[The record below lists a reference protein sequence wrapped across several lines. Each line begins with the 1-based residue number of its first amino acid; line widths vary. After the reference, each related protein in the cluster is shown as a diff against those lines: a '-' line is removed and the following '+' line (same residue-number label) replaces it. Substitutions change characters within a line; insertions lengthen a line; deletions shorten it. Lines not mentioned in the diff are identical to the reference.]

1 MAGTTD
7 RLSFYREWIEA
18 QGDVVFERLVGLLAE
33 RVPTM
38 VPDDVDRALLR
49 ASVMS
54 HLPSFRSFGLA
65 ARPRMWAMPKPA
77 RVLVI
82 AQADSGAPLESLLM
96 AYEICKVEI
105 WKTFLEAVR
114 AKSHEALSEDFR
126 LELLEVAMSWI
137 SDYVQD
143 ITAQVVEIYS
153 TRTAHLAYREGAQ
166 VRETLDNFIAGDID
180 VAHAEELLGYS
191 IAGYAH
197 VAFVVAT
204 DPDLPAGRLDASVSH
219 VASMLGGPFLGMALG
234 ARSALVWV
242 TVREGS
248 WTAFGSRLPSRPPEG
263 ARVALSSEQFGAVG
277 FRRVREEALS
287 AARLMEANPSASPLC
302 FPDVEAETLALQ
314 DHQAARQLVRRQ
326 LGALLYKGPAGLEL
340 IQTVQVFLETGA
352 SPTRT
357 ARELH
362 LHPNTVTQ
370 RLKKFEK
377 VRGRP
382 TEVGDLPLWLAL
394 RLAPLVRLDQA
405 ADAS

>member
-1 MAGTTD
+1 MAETTD
-7 RLSFYREWIEA
+7 RWSFYREWIEA
-18 QGDVVFERLVGLLAE
+18 QGDVVFERLVDLLTE
-33 RVPTM
+33 RVPRM

-54 HLPSFRSFGLA
+54 HLPSFRSFGLV
-65 ARPRMWAMPKPA
+65 ARPQRWAIPKPA
-77 RVLVI
+77 RALVI

-96 AYEICKVEI
+96 AYEIGKVEI
-105 WKTFLEAVR
+105 WKAFLEAVR
-114 AKSHEALSEDFR
+114 AKSHEALPADFR
-126 LELLEVAMSWI
+126 LALLEVVMSWT

-153 TRTAHLAYREGAQ
+153 TRTAHLSNREGAR

-191 IAGYAH
+191 IASCAH

-204 DPDLPAGRLDASVSH
+204 APDLPAGRLDAAVSH
-219 VASMLGGPFLGMALG
+219 VASMLGGPFLAMALG

-263 ARVALSSEQFGAVG
+263 AMVALSSEQYGAVG

-287 AARLMEANPSASPLC
+287 AAPLLEANPSASPLC

-314 DHQAARQLVRRQ
+314 DHQAARRLVHRQ
-326 LGALLYKGPAGLEL
+326 LGALLHQWPAGLDL

-357 ARELH
+357 ARQLH

-394 RLAPLVRLDQA
+394 RLAPMVRLDHA
-405 ADAS
+405 ADDF